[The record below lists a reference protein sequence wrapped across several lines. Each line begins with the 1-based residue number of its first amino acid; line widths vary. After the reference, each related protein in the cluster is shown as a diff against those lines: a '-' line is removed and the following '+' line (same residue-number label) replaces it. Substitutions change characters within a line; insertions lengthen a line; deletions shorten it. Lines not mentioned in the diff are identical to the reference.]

1 MFDFILSSILKS
13 TVVLFILTGC
23 LGHNYLKLNQEGH
36 LKQQISE
43 EVGYSNALWRRDY
56 DGSWRLTR
64 IYQKYFAQK
73 RRCRCTVSEK
83 HWAELLLIPI
93 RELML
98 KLLGQCLSR

>member
-64 IYQKYFAQK
+64 IYRKYFAQK

-83 HWAELLLIPI
+83 HWAELLLIPM
-93 RELML
+93 RELTL